1 MRDSSAEIDRRLARA
16 EAVLEHRFS
25 DRELLLHALTHPS
38 ALSDGAPT
46 DYERLEF
53 LGDSIVGFVVAEE
66 VFRRFPDLREGG
78 MTRIKVST
86 VNGAVLATVAERLG
100 LEDLIILGESELG
113 TGRRGMASALENAF
127 EALTAALYLDAG
139 LPTARTWVLK
149 TLGEFIDESVA
160 ASPENPKSELQ
171 ETVQSVGGVVT
182 YEIIAQEGPPHDRVF
197 VARALIN
204 GCAAGEGSG
213 RSKKEAEVAAAASA
227 LEDLPRDPS

>member
-1 MRDSSAEIDRRLARA
+1 MRDPNAEIDRKLAQA
-16 EAVLEHRFS
+16 EAVLAHRFS
-25 DRELLLHALTHPS
+25 DRELLRRALTHPS
-38 ALSDGAPT
+38 VIADGAPT

-53 LGDSIVGFVVAEE
+53 LGDSIVGFIVAEE

-86 VNGAVLATVAERLG
+86 VNGAVLAAVAERLG
-100 LEDLIILGESELG
+100 LEDVIILGESELG
-113 TGRRGMASALENAF
+113 TGRRGMASALENAY

-139 LPTARTWVLK
+139 LDAARAWVLK
-149 TLGEFIDESVA
+149 TLGEYIDESVA

-197 VARALIN
+197 VARALID
-204 GCAAGEGSG
+204 GRTAGEGSG
-213 RSKKEAEVAAAASA
+213 RSKKEAEVAAATAA
-227 LEDLPRDPS
+227 LDELRREPS

>member
-1 MRDSSAEIDRRLARA
+1 MKDPNAEIDRRLAQA
-16 EAVLEHRFS
+16 EAVLAHRFS
-25 DRELLLHALTHPS
+25 DRELLRRALTHPS
-38 ALSDGAPT
+38 AISDGAPT

-53 LGDSIVGFVVAEE
+53 LGDSIVGFIVAEE

-86 VNGAVLATVAERLG
+86 VNGVVLATVAERLG
-100 LEDLIILGESELG
+100 LEDVIILGESELG
-113 TGRRGMASALENAF
+113 TGRRGLASALENAY

-139 LPTARTWVLK
+139 LSAARAWVLK
-149 TLGEFIDESVA
+149 TLGEYIDESVA

-197 VARALIN
+197 VARALID
-204 GCAAGEGSG
+204 GRTAGEGSG
-213 RSKKEAEVAAAASA
+213 RSKKEAEVAAAAAA
-227 LEDLPRDPS
+227 LEDLRRDPS